1 MVCPPLFA
9 GSVMAKREAEVWQQE
24 REFYHSLNDPT
35 PMTSP
40 EHQHQLFQETRGGGA
55 SGFSSAAAASVIP
68 GMAPPGHRNRSVL
81 PPSGASRPANHLEI
95 NKLAQ
100 VKYYI
105 DDCPKLAPSCFKCS

>member
-24 REFYHSLNDPT
+24 REYYHSLNDPT

-40 EHQHQLFQETRGGGA
+40 EHQHQLFQETTASRGRGA
-55 SGFSSAAAASVIP
+55 SGFSAAAAVIP

-100 VKYYI
+100 VK
-105 DDCPKLAPSCFKCS
+105 

>member
-1 MVCPPLFA
+1 MVCPLFA

-40 EHQHQLFQETRGGGA
+40 EHHQQLFQETTASRGGGA
-55 SGFSSAAAASVIP
+55 SGFSSVAAASVIP

-100 VKYYI
+100 VKYYVI
-105 DDCPKLAPSCFKCS
+105 IH